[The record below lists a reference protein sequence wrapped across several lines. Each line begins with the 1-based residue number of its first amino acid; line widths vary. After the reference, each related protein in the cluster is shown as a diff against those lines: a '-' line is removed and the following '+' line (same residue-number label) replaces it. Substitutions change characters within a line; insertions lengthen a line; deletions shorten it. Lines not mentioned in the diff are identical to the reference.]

1 VAVSD
6 GAGAVD
12 GDAVGGGSEA
22 VAAVLGLPEPAVAA
36 VEGVA
41 EPVACAWLAVDEQA
55 VSASP
60 ATTAATA
67 SFGFNVND
75 SFGDM

>member
-12 GDAVGGGSEA
+12 GDAVDGESVA
-22 VAAVLGLPEPAVAA
+22 VAAALGLPEPAVAA
-36 VEGVA
+36 AEGVP
-41 EPVACAWLAVDEQA
+41 EPVVCAWLAEDEHA

-60 ATTAATA
+60 ATRAATA
-67 SFGFNVND
+67 SFGFN
-75 SFGDM
+75 FGDA